1 MQGPMI
7 IQVIFI
13 RFPFVVCITYVSKIC
28 DITAYCSAVCRHF
41 VLEQNWTQHVVHY
54 TIILKVFFH
63 LNKQSLKI
71 LTIRLDGFLYP
82 GCARSSNY
90 SCWPWKAVPAR
101 ECSWPRPRWVGS
113 VESILSGLEEG
124 SSYRE
129 LKEITSWTLLR
140 TKQSRIFLNITKLQK
155 QPFLNL

>member
-90 SCWPWKAVPAR
+90 SCWLDLKR
-101 ECSWPRPRWVGS
+101 DPRT
-113 VESILSGLEEG
+113 ESSRKSPPGLYSGL
-124 SSYRE
+124 
-129 LKEITSWTLLR
+129 
-140 TKQSRIFLNITKLQK
+140 N
-155 QPFLNL
+155 NLAFS